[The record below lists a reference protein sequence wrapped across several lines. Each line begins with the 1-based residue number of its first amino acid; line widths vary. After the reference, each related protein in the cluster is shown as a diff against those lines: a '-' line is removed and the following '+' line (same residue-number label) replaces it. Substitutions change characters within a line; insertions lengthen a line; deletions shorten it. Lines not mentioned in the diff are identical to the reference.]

1 MASRHQNY
9 FKNYRV
15 RAVPDRSRKGYHKE
29 YVYIGDQYTW
39 DLPKEE
45 IRSSRRIFG
54 ICEAV
59 TLLLYFGVS
68 MIRNELNRSPLVAVP
83 SMLALVTLLFEVF
96 AMWIFC
102 FGELPCRVDDYS
114 RMNQTF
120 QITFILRFLLLAA
133 AAVLGF
139 VNTFRLHSGITG
151 FLISGGYLA
160 CALIA
165 LFLYRKYKEIRKSVK
180 VIESHVSRS

>member
-1 MASRHQNY
+1 MASRYENY

-29 YVYIGDQYTW
+29 YIYIGDLYTW
-39 DLPKEE
+39 DLPQEK
-45 IRSSRRIFG
+45 IRTNRRIFG
-54 ICEAV
+54 ICEVV

-68 MIRNELNRSPLVAVP
+68 IIRNELNRSPLVAVP
-83 SMLALVTLLFEVF
+83 SMLALITLLFEVF

-102 FGELPCRVDDYS
+102 FGELPCRVDDHS

-120 QITFILRFLLLAA
+120 QITFLLRALLLAA

-139 VNTFRLHSGITG
+139 VNTVRLHSGITG
-151 FLISGGYLA
+151 ILISGGYLV

-165 LFLYRKYKEIRKSVK
+165 LYLYRKYKEIRKSEK
-180 VIESHVSRS
+180 VIEAQK